1 MKLIN
6 IAIGMIVLVL
16 TISILSSL
24 LVVSTDVFES
34 FVYNTTKLN
43 FDFNGNDLAGRSNN
57 QNFLANIGLGVNKIT
72 SNKSLLGIIKDKSS
86 FYEISSIKAVDD
98 TGTTNVVLI
107 DGFR

>member
-43 FDFNGNDLAGRSNN
+43 FDFNGNGVAGRSNN

-72 SNKSLLGIIKDKSS
+72 SNKGLLGIIKDKSS
-86 FYEISSIKAVDD
+86 FYEISSIKVDD